1 LSRACDLENVGGI
14 QRTRRGERW
23 AIEAK
28 GDKRMNDGAPPRLDG
43 WKTIAAHIGR
53 DERTVKRWEAT
64 RGLPIRRLPG
74 EHRSSVFAYADEL
87 AAWRDGPGTVPDAT
101 PAQPAPLSLRA
112 IALGSAAIAVALILI
127 NPRWTELVSGRVQA
141 AGE

>member
-1 LSRACDLENVGGI
+1 MN
-14 QRTRRGERW
+14 
-23 AIEAK
+23 EA
-28 GDKRMNDGAPPRLDG
+28 APARLDG

-87 AAWRDGPGTVPDAT
+87 AAWRDGPGTVPNAAPMPSSLPL
-101 PAQPAPLSLRA
+101 PAL
-112 IALGSAAIAVALILI
+112 ALGSAALAVALILI
-127 NPRWTELVSGRVQA
+127 NPRWADLMLGRA
-141 AGE
+141 PLTGE